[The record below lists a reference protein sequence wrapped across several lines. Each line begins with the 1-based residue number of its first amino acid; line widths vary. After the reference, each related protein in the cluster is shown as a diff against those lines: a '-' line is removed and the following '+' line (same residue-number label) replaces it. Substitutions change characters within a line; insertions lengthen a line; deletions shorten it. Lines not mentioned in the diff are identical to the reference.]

1 MAFYGVE
8 RHRRRPQGFFSSAPR
23 SRRRRSW
30 VLSWPVPRVVSDVY
44 MCTTAWS
51 LLTRSLPSQSSFILP
66 LYVHSLATLTTCAS
80 NCSSLVSLILYS
92 SSFVRVATD
101 PRVRLSRRSVLAS
114 KRNRIPRIIYQL
126 FCQLFFHIRG
136 NDVSISRIK
145 CQISYLRRIFRFNCS
160 L

>member
-114 KRNRIPRIIYQL
+114 TILPTILPYTWMFQFRESNVKYRKYRM
-126 FCQLFFHIRG
+126 
-136 NDVSISRIK
+136 
-145 CQISYLRRIFRFNCS
+145 RRIFRFNCS